1 MKQVY
6 VVCAVQ
12 TDGPVD
18 GDGEPMGAFEV
29 YAIGAT
35 KEIAQAI
42 IDQDVRD
49 GQIYDNAF
57 IEKVNVTETMEQV

>member
-12 TDGPVD
+12 TDG
-18 GDGEPMGAFEV
+18 PMGAFEV